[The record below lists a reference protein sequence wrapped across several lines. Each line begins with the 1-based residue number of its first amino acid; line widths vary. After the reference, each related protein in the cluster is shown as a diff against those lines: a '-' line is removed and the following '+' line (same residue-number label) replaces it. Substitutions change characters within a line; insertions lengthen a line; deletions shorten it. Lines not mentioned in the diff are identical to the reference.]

1 MFYDAWRLYYLC
13 SCSPGP
19 AAVGIPRCGHAK
31 VAVARLSFGAAN
43 ARVSESCPCAACV
56 FARQGARS
64 RVWSVRLR
72 VRKASPLCTAR
83 LPQVRCAPPAE
94 ASFLSRAATHTV
106 CPVAPRPVLLTTRA
120 RAHQWTYEPEPHA
133 MFATIFS
140 ILAGAAEDP
149 AAAEAALRE
158 QLKDIPEGAIAAEIN
173 NDVARRLM
181 HALSSFVYD
190 GAAVQPGALRVA
202 AELLARIAQSGE
214 EEPLASLKNAGL
226 EEFVVKVR
234 AARARAPREV
244 LFGHA
249 RRRSLRARA
258 CAAPP

>member
-1 MFYDAWRLYYLC
+1 
-13 SCSPGP
+13 
-19 AAVGIPRCGHAK
+19 
-31 VAVARLSFGAAN
+31 
-43 ARVSESCPCAACV
+43 
-56 FARQGARS
+56 
-64 RVWSVRLR
+64 
-72 VRKASPLCTAR
+72 
-83 LPQVRCAPPAE
+83 
-94 ASFLSRAATHTV
+94 
-106 CPVAPRPVLLTTRA
+106 
-120 RAHQWTYEPEPHA
+120 

-190 GAAVQPGALRVA
+190 GAAVQPDALRVA
-202 AELLARIAQSGE
+202 AELLARIALSGE

-234 AARARAPREV
+234 AARARARREKFFSGMPDGV
-244 LFGHA
+244 LHARARA
-249 RRRSLRARA
+249 RRRHRHSRTSR
-258 CAAPP
+258 CAARRRRATRAPPGRSRPSSAS